1 MKGTTLQVDRK
12 SRPHRI
18 VLAHLQGNAVSIG
31 HRQGSFDRLFRPC
44 GKDHSKPFFVL
55 TTLICHG
62 CPTNA

>member
-31 HRQGSFDRLFRPC
+31 HRRGDLDRFLYFSGNFNYESIFVINGSQF
-44 GKDHSKPFFVL
+44 KTSE
-55 TTLICHG
+55 I
-62 CPTNA
+62 